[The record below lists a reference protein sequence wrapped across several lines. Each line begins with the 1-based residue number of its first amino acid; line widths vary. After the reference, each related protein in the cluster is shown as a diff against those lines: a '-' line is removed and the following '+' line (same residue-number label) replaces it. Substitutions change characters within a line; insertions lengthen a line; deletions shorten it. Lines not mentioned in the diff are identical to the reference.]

1 MTRLIIITLVTV
13 IFLSCNNE
21 NTVNKSDENNDSI
34 SKKETIEKVVKK
46 EVKLINIPAKI
57 NEETKRTLFSD
68 GIIAIDVFDANITM
82 NEGTNILSKMFPTSE
97 IKNAETSEV
106 FDSFKVSKNDKN
118 YCGIITYGQ
127 NENEEFV
134 IKTIFIAEGFFS
146 EKIINTIYK

>member
-1 MTRLIIITLVTV
+1 
-13 IFLSCNNE
+13 
-21 NTVNKSDENNDSI
+21 
-34 SKKETIEKVVKK
+34 VKK
-46 EVKLINIPAKI
+46 EVKLIDIPAKI

-82 NEGTNILSKMFPTSE
+82 NEGTNILSKMFPSSE

-106 FDSFKVSKNDKN
+106 FDSFNISKNDKK